1 MLQLLKNYITI
12 EQYAELK
19 GISPWYT
26 RKLCRI
32 GKIKAD
38 KFGKVWFINR
48 KEL

>member
-1 MLQLLKNYITI
+1 MLQLLKKYYTI

-32 GKIKAD
+32 GKVKAE
-38 KFGKVWFINR
+38 KIGKVWFIR
-48 KEL
+48 KESE